1 MTTTCLIGV
10 AVGSLWLCERE
21 LFVEWVLLAAAAIAE
36 SATTAASR
44 TRTSESFFNGLSF
57 LGSGFAAYSP
67 PIPPGSEPMI
77 FLCSG
82 AGILEL
88 RPLMDFQIASLSPL
102 PPACRPPG

>member
-57 LGSGFAAYSP
+57 LGSTFATYSP
-67 PIPPGSEPMI
+67 PMPPGWEPMI

-82 AGILEL
+82 AGILEVQ
-88 RPLMDFQIASLSPL
+88 PLMDFQVASLSPL
-102 PPACRPPG
+102 SPAWRPPG

>member
-1 MTTTCLIGV
+1 MTTMCLIGV

-36 SATTAASR
+36 SAATAASR

-57 LGSGFAAYSP
+57 LGSTFATYSP
-67 PIPPGSEPMI
+67 PMPPGWEPMI

-82 AGILEL
+82 AGILEVQ
-88 RPLMDFQIASLSPL
+88 PLMDFQVASLSPL
-102 PPACRPPG
+102 SPA

>member
-36 SATTAASR
+36 SATIAASR
-44 TRTSESFFNGLSF
+44 RRTSESFEVTFNGLSF
-57 LGSGFAAYSP
+57 LESGFATYSR
-67 PIPPGSEPMI
+67 PIPPSWEPMI

-82 AGILEL
+82 AGIL
-88 RPLMDFQIASLSPL
+88 
-102 PPACRPPG
+102 